1 MQKEMQV
8 ESAQELRALLEKRKF
23 AGTRMRLNIARGAET
38 WTHAG
43 GRVFLKEKVLS
54 DVVRK
59 GKIFDLVQAQFPWC
73 EQLTLNKNTLCTKH
87 TDRNEGHS
95 WICLLGD
102 FEGGGLFVETPEG
115 VRHLQEKEVWHEY
128 NGRHPHWT
136 EEWTGG
142 DRYSVV
148 AYRKPPKKET

>member
-1 MQKEMQV
+1 MQAAK
-8 ESAQELRALLEKRKF
+8 ELRELLEKRKF
-23 AGTRMRLNIARGAET
+23 AGSHTRTNIARGAET
-38 WTHAG
+38 WTHPG
-43 GRVFLKEKVLS
+43 GRVLLKEKVLS
-54 DVVRK
+54 DVVKK
-59 GKIFDLVQAQFPWC
+59 GKIFDLVQAQLPWV
-73 EQLTLNKNTLCTKH
+73 EQVTLNKNTLCTRH
-87 TDRNEGHS
+87 TDRNEGNS
-95 WICLLGD
+95 CIAFFGD

-115 VRHLQEKEVWHEY
+115 IRHLQDKEVFHEY